1 MMKVAVVILNWNGRT
16 LLERYIPQVLEAT
29 TYSGADI
36 IVADNASSDDSMSY
50 LHTCYSLCTP
60 LLLAKNYG
68 FAGGYNR
75 AIAQLQEY
83 DAVVLL
89 NSDVAPANGWLEP
102 MVALLERDASVAAC
116 GPKIKD
122 DKDRK
127 MFEYAG
133 AAGGFVDMFGYPY
146 CRGRVF
152 EEVEEDKGQYDKD
165 VDCLWVSGAALMIR
179 TKDYLECGGLDED
192 FFAHME
198 EIDLCWRLRNM
209 GRRVVCVA
217 SSEVYHLGG
226 ATLNSSNPRKTYL
239 NFRNNLWMM
248 IKNMTSKLWWVVLF
262 VRMVLDGIAGL
273 KFILGGQ
280 FSHCWAIVRAH
291 WDMWKSLGNMLRKR
305 KDIQKNVRIK
315 NMPPEILRGSVV
327 WKHYVAKTM

>member
-16 LLERYIPQVLEAT
+16 LLERYIPQVIDAT
-29 TYSGADI
+29 TYSGADV
-36 IVADNASSDDSMSY
+36 IVADNASSDDSVSY
-50 LHTCYSLCTP
+50 LDTCCSMCTS

-75 AIAQLQEY
+75 AIAQLKDY

-89 NSDVAPANGWLEP
+89 NSDVAPAKGWLEP
-102 MVALLERDASVAAC
+102 MVALMERDASVAAC

-248 IKNMTSKLWWVVLF
+248 IKNMTSKLWWAVLF